1 MTQDVMHEGPVADR
15 LLLPQLSHRVTLRV
29 THQALHGGRSAGYNK
44 SRTQPLQRPVLT
56 LEGNR
61 LAFPAGPR
69 HTMTGCLE

>member
-1 MTQDVMHEGPVADR
+1 MTQNVMHGGPVVDR
-15 LLLPQLSHRVTLRV
+15 LVLPKVSHRVTL
-29 THQALHGGRSAGYNK
+29 QALHGGRIAAYNK

-61 LAFPAGPR
+61 FAFPAGPR